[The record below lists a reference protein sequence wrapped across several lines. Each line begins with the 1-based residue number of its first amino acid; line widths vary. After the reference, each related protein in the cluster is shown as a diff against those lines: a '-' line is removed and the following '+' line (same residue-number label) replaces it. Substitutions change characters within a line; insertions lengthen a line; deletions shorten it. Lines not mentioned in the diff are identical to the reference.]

1 MARVLLLVDVQNEYF
16 PGGGLELPAM
26 EEASKNIAVLLN
38 HFRDIAAPV
47 LHLQHMSMSAEP
59 GLFEPY
65 SQGWE
70 LHEVTAPRPG
80 EATIPKYYPNGF
92 RQTWLLAALQQ
103 RCASELVVAGAMT
116 QACIDHRA
124 RCHRL
129 WLSLQRRRRC
139 LRCART
145 RIRWQV
151 RLGGGRAE
159 CLPRRAARICHR
171 GLHRRAHRQWRRLA
185 RCLIGLCCSE
195 IEVRFSRRPC
205 EGRGPCL
212 SS

>member
-26 EEASKNIAVLLN
+26 KEASKNIAVLLN
-38 HFRDIAAPV
+38 HFRDIGAPV

-70 LHEVTAPRPG
+70 LHEATAPRPG

-116 QACIDHRA
+116 QACIDSTVRGA
-124 RCHRL
+124 TDYGFRC
-129 WLSLQRRRRC
+129 SVAADAC
-139 LRCART
+139 
-145 RIRWQV
+145 
-151 RLGGGRAE
+151 
-159 CLPRRAARICHR
+159 AARALEFDGRSVSAADVQSAFLAALREYVTVASTAELIAN
-171 GLHRRAHRQWRRLA
+171 GDDWRDA
-185 RCLIGLCCSE
+185 
-195 IEVRFSRRPC
+195 
-205 EGRGPCL
+205 
-212 SS
+212 